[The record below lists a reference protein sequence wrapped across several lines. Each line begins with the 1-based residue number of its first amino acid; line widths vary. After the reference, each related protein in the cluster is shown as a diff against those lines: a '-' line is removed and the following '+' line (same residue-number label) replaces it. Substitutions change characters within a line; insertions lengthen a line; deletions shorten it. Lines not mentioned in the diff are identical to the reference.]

1 MSRLVSIPLDAY
13 PADALKGLSP
23 GPFSLG
29 AARAAMWL
37 AQLAYEEEEA
47 KIRTVMARWSLD
59 PLLIFDRPGG
69 TLSHQGRARGF
80 VARGGGLTITSFGG
94 TDPLVLANW
103 ITDFRIARNAAGAHV
118 GFVEA
123 LDIMWDEIAA
133 ALRAQPAAP
142 LLFTGHSLGASLAL
156 LCAGRA
162 LAKFGL
168 APAAVYGFGMPR
180 SGDAGFAARL
190 NAAFG
195 DRVYRLAHGEDMVPS
210 VPPARLGFCHV
221 GRFLH
226 CASHTKFEA
235 AGLSPAPSLLP
246 DNGASLAE
254 SVVAALRGLLA
265 GRAPAG
271 GDWKVQNAA
280 TRLLPL
286 AVSDHLPDRYW
297 NALATE

>member
-13 PADALKGLSP
+13 PADALAGLSP

-37 AQLAYEEEEA
+37 AQLAYEEEA
-47 KIRTVMARWSLD
+47 DKIKTVMARWGLA

-69 TLSHQGRARGF
+69 PLSHHGRARGF
-80 VARGGGLTITSFGG
+80 LARGSGVMIVSFGG

-133 ALRAQPAAP
+133 ALRKQPAAP

-162 LAKFGL
+162 LEQLGL
-168 APAAVYGFGMPR
+168 EPAAVYGFGMPR

-195 DRVYRLAHGEDMVPS
+195 ARLYRLAHGEDVVPS
-210 VPPARLGFCHV
+210 LPPAALGFCHA
-221 GRFLH
+221 GRYLR
-226 CASHTKFEA
+226 CASHTRFDA
-235 AGLSPAPSLLP
+235 AGLSPAPSRLP
-246 DNGASLAE
+246 DNGGGLAE
-254 SVVAALRGLLA
+254 TALAALRGLLS
-265 GRAPAG
+265 APAPSG
-271 GDWKVQNAA
+271 VNWKLQSAV

-297 NALATE
+297 NALAEN